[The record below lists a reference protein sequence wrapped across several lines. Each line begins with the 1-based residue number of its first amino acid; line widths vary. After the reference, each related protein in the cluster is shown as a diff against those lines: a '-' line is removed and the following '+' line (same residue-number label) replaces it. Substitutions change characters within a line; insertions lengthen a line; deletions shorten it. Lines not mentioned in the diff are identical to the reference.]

1 MTPEDLAWAKR
12 RFYELIEWEPDTG
25 EPSGACLP
33 ELKLD
38 GLQF

>member
-12 RFYELIEWEPDTG
+12 RFYELIEWDSDTG
-25 EPSGACLP
+25 EPCGACLR

-38 GLQF
+38 SLRS